1 MKLSRRT
8 SWYTRSTSRS
18 APARIPL
25 GGRHPLVGSYGGSHL
40 LANSLLPAGQILGA
54 LAQYHL
60 PGCDLRLLLEP
71 PLPLLKPG
79 LLLSETTLTFLQLCE
94 AGGEVLF
101 AGRDG
106 AQLLLQVPLLRH
118 HGLLMTGGVDQG

>member
-18 APARIPL
+18 APVRLPL
-25 GGRHPLVGSYGGSHL
+25 GGRLLVNG
-40 LANSLLPAGQILGA
+40 LLPAGQILGA

-79 LLLSETTLTFLQLCE
+79 LLLPKTTLTFCH
-94 AGGEVLF
+94 
-101 AGRDG
+101 
-106 AQLLLQVPLLRH
+106 LLLQAPLLRR
-118 HGLLMTGGVDQG
+118 HGLLMTGGVDQGQLHLLALAPEFLLTRLEITFPGRLPGGR

>member
-1 MKLSRRT
+1 MTSVQITGSEYVKLSRRT

-18 APARIPL
+18 APVRLPL
-25 GGRHPLVGSYGGSHL
+25 GGRLLVNG
-40 LANSLLPAGQILGA
+40 LLPAGQILGV
-54 LAQYHL
+54 LARYRL
-60 PGCDLRLLLEP
+60 PGCDLLLLLEP

-106 AQLLLQVPLLRH
+106 AQLLL
-118 HGLLMTGGVDQG
+118 